1 MVWGELWLDF
11 GSDNASAVML
21 MYRLRKDESQ
31 GLTLVAA
38 FFCIADS
45 VVVVVGG
52 VRSGAVSWWETVFNF
67 AIVVRNRHH
76 VES

>member
-1 MVWGELWLDF
+1 
-11 GSDNASAVML
+11 ML
-21 MYRLRKDESQ
+21 MYRLRNDESQ
-31 GLTLVAA
+31 GPAFTAA
-38 FFCIADS
+38 FFCISDLVVVV

-76 VES
+76 VEG